1 MLDTPNLAASA
12 ALLGDRT
19 RAAMISVL
27 MDGRAH
33 TATELAMAAGVAPS
47 TASSHLGRLAAGGLV
62 TIARE
67 GRHRYYRLASRE
79 VADVVEGLTRLTP
92 VRAARR
98 PRTVASFE
106 PVRRARVCYDHLAGV
121 IGVRFMDRL
130 EDAGYV
136 EEKDGEVAVT
146 PAGERW
152 FEKAAGVDL
161 GALRARRRPLV
172 RSCLDWS
179 ERRNHLA
186 GALGAAILDRL
197 FAIRAARRVAGS
209 RAVLLSPRGER
220 FVERLEGLER
230 QSGRTGRYGR
240 ERVP

>member
-1 MLDTPNLAASA
+1 MLDTPNLAETA

-47 TASSHLGRLAAGGLV
+47 TASSHLGRLAEGRLV

-67 GRHRYYRLASRE
+67 GRHRYYRLASQE
-79 VADVVEGLTRLTP
+79 VADVVEALTRLTP
-92 VRAARR
+92 GRTRHR
-98 PRTVASFE
+98 PRTGPSFE
-106 PVRRARVCYDHLAGV
+106 PVRHARVCYDHLAGV
-121 IGVRFMDRL
+121 MGVRFLDRL
-130 EDAGYV
+130 AEAGYV
-136 EEKDGEVAVT
+136 DRRDGEIGVT
-146 PAGERW
+146 PSGERW
-152 FEKAAGVDL
+152 FATAAGVDL
-161 GALRARRRPLV
+161 AALRARRRPLV